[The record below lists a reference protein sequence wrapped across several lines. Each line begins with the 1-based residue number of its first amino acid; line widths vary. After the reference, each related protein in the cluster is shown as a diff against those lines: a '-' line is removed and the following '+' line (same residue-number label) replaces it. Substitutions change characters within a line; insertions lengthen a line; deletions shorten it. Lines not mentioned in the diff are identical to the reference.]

1 MKSRLLPVLV
11 FTFFIASS
19 ICLGASA
26 PVHIAGMKTMAFD
39 KWGFEVEMPKLAER
53 YSMPEQAQAQLSE
66 LFVFDGLVYF
76 VRVTPTAADA
86 LTPTAIEQ
94 RIQSLIKSS
103 PARTRPERWELDA
116 GQGVLFK
123 GLSHTVQLSKDFP
136 TEERYISRV
145 IKGETA
151 FESVSMAPLGDDF
164 SPIISVGIIG
174 PGQRG
179 AEIETRAKYAA
190 HTLRKIRKSAP
201 GSKEMESS
209 SKPSAD
215 ATTREIAPAP
225 VTAPG
230 YSPRKPG
237 EAPRSLKKGEIEL
250 VGTVE
255 SIGDEKGSLV
265 MVVDQITMPKLKPI
279 KLEPARSKTVFV
291 KEIPPGIQV
300 GTRITIIGRNTGV
313 GNPMSADV
321 LKAIP

>member
-1 MKSRLLPVLV
+1 MISLRLSVS
-11 FTFFIASS
+11 ASS
-19 ICLGASA
+19 D
-26 PVHIAGMKTMAFD
+26 PV
-39 KWGFEVEMPKLAER
+39 
-53 YSMPEQAQAQLSE
+53 SE
-66 LFVFDGLVYF
+66 
-76 VRVTPTAADA
+76 A
-86 LTPTAIEQ
+86 L
-94 RIQSLIKSS
+94 R
-103 PARTRPERWELDA
+103 
-116 GQGVLFK
+116 
-123 GLSHTVQLSKDFP
+123 SK
-136 TEERYISRV
+136 
-145 IKGETA
+145 
-151 FESVSMAPLGDDF
+151 
-164 SPIISVGIIG
+164 
-174 PGQRG
+174 PGRN
-179 AEIETRAKYAA
+179 IAA

-300 GTRITIIGRNTGV
+300 GTRITL
-313 GNPMSADV
+313 SAGTP
-321 LKAIP
+321 A